1 MECSSMRIAHL
12 IAPLTAATVAVL
24 ALGRAAHADLLIE
37 VDKFAQRM
45 TVTVNG
51 EQLYDI
57 EADPGQPKVLLT
69 VRGLGYKFEG

>member
-1 MECSSMRIAHL
+1 MRIAHL

-24 ALGRAAHADLLIE
+24 ALGQAAHADLLIE

-51 EQLYDI
+51 EQLY
-57 EADPGQPKVLLT
+57 EWPVSTGGKRP
-69 VRGLGYKFEG
+69 